1 MNSENERASRA
12 NIARMRWR
20 ADLHRL
26 NDDEPGAKLQEDTA
40 ALEEQYLDAKQARD
54 DAPDDTYVDFQ
65 FRLVEQQLQ
74 QSRKFWRTVRDGVHG
89 VNNASTIDNFSEP
102 SDDELLDGVA

>member
-1 MNSENERASRA
+1 MSPESERASRV

-26 NDDEPGAKLQEDTA
+26 NGDEPGAQLQEDVA
-40 ALEEQYLDAKQARD
+40 DLEERYCEAKLARN
-54 DAPDDTYVDFQ
+54 ANPDDTYVDFQ
-65 FRLVEQQLQ
+65 FRLVENELR
-74 QSRKFWRTVRDGVHG
+74 QSRAFWRGVRDDM
-89 VNNASTIDNFSEP
+89 NAVQNAMTLDNFEEP